1 MKARAWEVW
10 VRDAEK
16 GSEWVKYRTT
26 DVLKYAESTV
36 KRVQGAPLELKI
48 VPLYPREDEK

>member
-10 VRDAEK
+10 VRDKERNT
-16 GSEWVKYRTT
+16 EWVKYRTT
-26 DVLKYAESTV
+26 DVLKHAESTV
-36 KRVQGAPLELKI
+36 KRVQGIPLELKI